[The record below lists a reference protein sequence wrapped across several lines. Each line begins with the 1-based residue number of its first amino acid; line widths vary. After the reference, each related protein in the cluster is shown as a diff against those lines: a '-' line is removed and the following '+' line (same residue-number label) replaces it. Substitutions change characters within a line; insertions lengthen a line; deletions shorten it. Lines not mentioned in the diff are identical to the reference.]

1 MTKVTKLYEEN
12 EKLRDEKAF
21 LVENYNSLYDK
32 MDNAERSNNDDSAAN
47 DNQQHL
53 VERLQTENV
62 DIRNDLKMMKILVFR
77 LNKHIEYYQEQL
89 NKRDI
94 KFEKPS
100 RVKDENE
107 IASAWVVNSH
117 LLSPL
122 IISYEERIRE
132 KNELIHSYENELN
145 QVSMKMKKILEENEK
160 VHEARENMQIN
171 SQIWLTEKQRLTSQ
185 CEILSRKAMIHS
197 KRADLAKEK
206 LIEVLKAYE
215 QKVQSQNLDIER
227 LQEAYNRSKGEITTL
242 KNIQKNP
249 EAVTES
255 IKECQKWV
263 IYFQVI
269 EILIYVRNATSRLF
283 EDLKVQFEVE
293 KRELIDD
300 RHNLNVQINEMKN
313 KLSGYESQ
321 VTELNG
327 IVGKQKMCN
336 E

>member
-1 MTKVTKLYEEN
+1 MYKTFLSQINIKDNQLHELVNKVTKLFEEN
-12 EKLRDEKAF
+12 EKLRDEKTI

-32 MDNAERSNNDDSAAN
+32 MDNAERSGNVVDSATN
-47 DNQQHL
+47 DNRQHL
-53 VERLQTENV
+53 LERVQAENV
-62 DIRNDLKMMKILVFR
+62 DIRNDCKMLKILVFR
-77 LNKHIEYYQEQL
+77 LNKHIEYYQELL
-89 NKRDI
+89 NKSDI
-94 KFEKPS
+94 KFETPS

-107 IASAWVVNSH
+107 IAGAWVVNSH

-132 KNELIHSYENELN
+132 KNEIIHSYENELN

-160 VHEARENMQIN
+160 VHEAHENMQLS
-171 SQIWLTEKQRLTSQ
+171 SQVWLTERQRLTSQ

-255 IKECQKWV
+255 IKECQK
-263 IYFQVI
+263 
-269 EILIYVRNATSRLF
+269 
-283 EDLKVQFEVE
+283 
-293 KRELIDD
+293 
-300 RHNLNVQINEMKN
+300 
-313 KLSGYESQ
+313 
-321 VTELNG
+321 
-327 IVGKQKMCN
+327 
-336 E
+336 

>member
-1 MTKVTKLYEEN
+1 MVNKVTKLYEEN

-32 MDNAERSNNDDSAAN
+32 MDNTERSNNDDRAAN

-53 VERLQTENV
+53 VERLQIENV

-94 KFEKPS
+94 KFETPS

-122 IISYEERIRE
+122 IISYEERVRE

-255 IKECQKWV
+255 IKECQK
-263 IYFQVI
+263 
-269 EILIYVRNATSRLF
+269 
-283 EDLKVQFEVE
+283 
-293 KRELIDD
+293 
-300 RHNLNVQINEMKN
+300 
-313 KLSGYESQ
+313 
-321 VTELNG
+321 
-327 IVGKQKMCN
+327 
-336 E
+336 

>member
-1 MTKVTKLYEEN
+1 MYKTFLSQINIKDNQLHELVNKVTKLFEEN
-12 EKLRDEKAF
+12 EKLRDEKTI

-32 MDNAERSNNDDSAAN
+32 MDNAERSGNVVDSATN
-47 DNQQHL
+47 DNRQHL
-53 VERLQTENV
+53 LERVQAENV
-62 DIRNDLKMMKILVFR
+62 DIRNDCKMLKILVFR
-77 LNKHIEYYQEQL
+77 LNKHIEYYQELL
-89 NKRDI
+89 NKSDI
-94 KFEKPS
+94 KFETPS
-100 RVKDENE
+100 RVRDENE
-107 IASAWVVNSH
+107 IAGAWVVNSH

-132 KNELIHSYENELN
+132 KNEIIHSYENELN

-160 VHEARENMQIN
+160 VHEAHENMQLS
-171 SQIWLTEKQRLTSQ
+171 SQVWLTERQRLTSQ

-255 IKECQKWV
+255 IKECQK
-263 IYFQVI
+263 
-269 EILIYVRNATSRLF
+269 
-283 EDLKVQFEVE
+283 
-293 KRELIDD
+293 
-300 RHNLNVQINEMKN
+300 
-313 KLSGYESQ
+313 
-321 VTELNG
+321 
-327 IVGKQKMCN
+327 
-336 E
+336 